1 VKGKYY
7 AVRRGRNVG
16 IYETWAACERQIKGF
31 SGAEHQSFRTKQE
44 AYQFLAAPGR
54 ERPKDRSEQRNHD
67 PEGGFEASKSQ
78 DKIKQTF
85 KCPKFSGNAKD
96 WKLWNKG
103 FNDTSP
109 FGI

>member
-1 VKGKYY
+1 M
-7 AVRRGRNVG
+7 
-16 IYETWAACERQIKGF
+16 
-31 SGAEHQSFRTKQE
+31 E
-44 AYQFLAAPGR
+44 ASN
-54 ERPKDRSEQRNHD
+54 ERNHD

-103 FNDTSP
+103 FQRYLSIWDLDYVLLPNFYDERPLSAKKINDNKLNHHLWLRRM
-109 FGI
+109 